1 MNNYF
6 NALTLRTLTS
16 LPIQSLPNCLQ
27 PSALRHRQRLA
38 KPLASRHLRW
48 QRMMRSSNS
57 YSTVPSKKSNYFV
70 RLVLKLSQQLSARER
85 HASMRLVSEESYPY
99 LCRITGRRLGVGQ
112 RARVRQSTCKTSS
125 EVHSYAKRL
134 WLPKGKV
141 WSSETSH
148 KLNREYS
155 RGFRIT
161 QRCLTSFG
169 QVVTLMPR
177 SVRRCLTFPDLLR
190 NRTLTYGSLQ
200 KARSWVVATG
210 WAGLRLR
217 RSYLRASLV
226 LSRSCTTRRLQ
237 RS

>member
-1 MNNYF
+1 VNNYF

-99 LCRITGRRLGVGQ
+99 LCVLRGADWALDSEQRFGNQHAKPQARLIPT
-112 RARVRQSTCKTSS
+112 QSDYGS
-125 EVHSYAKRL
+125 R
-134 WLPKGKV
+134 WLP
-141 WSSETSH
+141 T
-148 KLNREYS
+148 
-155 RGFRIT
+155 
-161 QRCLTSFG
+161 RCG
-169 QVVTLMPR
+169 R
-177 SVRRCLTFPDLLR
+177 SLA
-190 NRTLTYGSLQ
+190 N
-200 KARSWVVATG
+200 
-210 WAGLRLR
+210 
-217 RSYLRASLV
+217 
-226 LSRSCTTRRLQ
+226 
-237 RS
+237 